1 MICVST
7 LYYIWK
13 ERRRREKER
22 ERKFTRLFI
31 RVSGNFFAK
40 WQRGGSRL
48 SPLMHVIMVKDP
60 SRRDTRG
67 GLKKKRKP
75 SNFHDLPLKI
85 AGKYGTCWNKACYK
99 NTWNKFVPISR
110 NSQWFASCLKK
121 SCWKEKHL
129 SFSLSP
135 LNFSSVRAG
144 NTNDSRANDNLLNVE
159 TWISRERWTQWAT
172 GICSIFVGKK
182 RERTNEVMNR
192 IFPTPV
198 HRSLPCESIVFHRC
212 RFQKNFEFKKEWA
225 KGWLD
230 ILSFR
235 YSTIRYFI
243 LLLATRFGLTTAL
256 LKFRIREKRWDI
268 EHA

>member
-1 MICVST
+1 
-7 LYYIWK
+7 
-13 ERRRREKER
+13 
-22 ERKFTRLFI
+22 
-31 RVSGNFFAK
+31 
-40 WQRGGSRL
+40 
-48 SPLMHVIMVKDP
+48 MHVIMVKDP

-99 NTWNKFVPISR
+99 NTWNKFVPISK
-110 NSQWFASCLKK
+110 NSQVVWRKVVGKK
-121 SCWKEKHL
+121 SV
-129 SFSLSP
+129 SLSLFFLSTFHP
-135 LNFSSVRAG
+135 SEREIRMIAVR
-144 NTNDSRANDNLLNVE
+144 TITCWTWKLEFLANAE
-159 TWISRERWTQWAT
+159 PSGQR
-172 GICSIFVGKK
+172 ICSIFVGKK

-256 LKFRIREKRWDI
+256 LKFRFVKKDRI
-268 EHA
+268 

>member
-1 MICVST
+1 
-7 LYYIWK
+7 
-13 ERRRREKER
+13 
-22 ERKFTRLFI
+22 
-31 RVSGNFFAK
+31 
-40 WQRGGSRL
+40 
-48 SPLMHVIMVKDP
+48 MHVIMVKDP

-121 SCWKEKHL
+121 SCWKEKRLL

-159 TWISRERWTQWAT
+159 TWISRERWTQWAA

-212 RFQKNFEFKKEWA
+212 RFQKNFKFKKEWA

-256 LKFRIREKRWDI
+256 LKFRFVKKDGI
-268 EHA
+268 